1 MRVTTGVI
9 NDNFMRNLHNNM
21 KRLDEYNQQLS
32 SGKKFTRPSQNP
44 IGVTT
49 SMGMRN
55 VINANEQY
63 SRNVG
68 MAREWLYNTETV
80 LINQGDI
87 LHRVKEQTVYAANE
101 SLSQTDRDA
110 IAGEIAELRDEMINL
125 ANTKIGDRYL
135 MAGKT
140 TKIADGEEVPFLI
153 RDGDDHVTFNG
164 DNEEIVREIG
174 AGIRIPININ
184 GEDNFA
190 NTIDTL
196 TALEKVIRTNEEV
209 TVGDLTIENISDGM
223 KVVDEMMDNNLR
235 ERAGLG
241 ARTNRLELTANRLDE
256 EKLQAIELLSNNEDV
271 DIADAITQLKMQEAV
286 YRASLSIGARIMQ
299 PTLVDFLR

>member
-1 MRVTTGVI
+1 
-9 NDNFMRNLHNNM
+9 MRNLHRNM

-32 SGKKFTRPSQNP
+32 SGKKFSRPSQNP

-49 SMGMRN
+49 SMGMKN

-87 LHRVKEQTVYAANE
+87 LQRVKEQVVYASTD

-110 IAGEIAELRDEMINL
+110 IADEIAELRDEMINL
-125 ANTKIGDRYL
+125 GNTKIGDRYL

-140 TKIADGEEVPFLI
+140 SKI
-153 RDGDDHVTFNG
+153 RDGDEVPFVMGEDGEVQFKG
-164 DNEEIVREIG
+164 DTEEIVREIG

-184 GEDNFA
+184 GEDNFK

-196 TALEKVIRTNEEV
+196 SALEEVIRTKEEASI
-209 TVGDLTIENISDGM
+209 GDITIGSISEGLNHIDD
-223 KVVDEMMDNNLR
+223 VLDNNLR

-241 ARTNRLELTANRLDE
+241 ARTNRLDLTANRLGE
-256 EKLQAIELLSNNEDV
+256 EKLQAIEILSKNEDV

-299 PTLVDFLR
+299 PSLVDFIR